1 MAPPILRRTGW
12 SRKAQYS
19 LFFGFIALVAGLVVG
34 LVLLII
40 ALAAPRTF
48 DQIEGAA
55 LDATAPL
62 REVTTEVITTVN
74 GVASGAGDYWDAA
87 NTNATL
93 RAQRDALRRR
103 LIKAAASEQENIL
116 LKQTLELRESLPETV
131 ATGRVIGSTKDSQRQ
146 YAILSAGTRDGV
158 AIGMPVQAA
167 DGLIGRITETGM
179 TASRVLLVTDRS
191 NVVPAKILRSGEPVI
206 ATGKGVEGIDLRP
219 LEVGRNP
226 FKKGDVIVTSGTGGL
241 YAPLVPVARVTRLD
255 DDGAIAVPL
264 ATPALSSFATVQ
276 PPYEPAAFEDVP
288 VGGDADG

>member
-19 LFFGFIALVAGLVVG
+19 LFFGFIALIAGLAIG

-40 ALAAPRTF
+40 SLAAPRTF

-55 LDATAPL
+55 LDATKPV
-62 REVTTEVITTVN
+62 REATTQVVTTVN
-74 GVASGAGDYWDAA
+74 GVMGGAGDYWDAIEQ
-87 NTNATL
+87 NKKL
-93 RAQRDALRRR
+93 RAEKEVLRRR
-103 LIKAAASEQENIL
+103 AITAAATRQENEL

-146 YAILSAGTRDGV
+146 YAILSVGTSDGV
-158 AIGMPVQAA
+158 QSGMSVQAA
-167 DGLIGRITETGM
+167 DGLIGRIVETGF
-179 TASRVLLVTDRS
+179 TSSRVLLVTDRS
-191 NVVPAKILRSGEPVI
+191 NIVPAKILRSGEPVI
-206 ATGKGVEGIDLRP
+206 ATGKGELGIDLRP

-226 FKKGDVIVTSGTGGL
+226 FEVGDVIVTSGTGGL
-241 YAPLVPVARVTRLD
+241 YAPLVPVARVVRLD

-276 PPYEPAAFEDVP
+276 PPYEPDAFDLGEDE
-288 VGGDADG
+288 DG